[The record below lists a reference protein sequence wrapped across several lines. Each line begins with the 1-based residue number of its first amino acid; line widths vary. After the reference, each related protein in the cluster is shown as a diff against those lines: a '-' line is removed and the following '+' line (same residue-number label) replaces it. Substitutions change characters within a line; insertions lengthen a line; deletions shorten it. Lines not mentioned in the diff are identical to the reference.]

1 MYLHLGNDFI
11 VNEKYIIGI
20 FDLEK
25 SSVSKFTR
33 DFLAEATRNKRVVNC
48 TEEMPKSFVV
58 TLDEELTERVYISQL
73 SCATLKKRA
82 GKMIIDS

>member
-11 VNEKYIIGI
+11 VNERYIVGI

-25 SSVSKFTR
+25 SSVSAGTR
-33 DFLAEATRNKRVVNC
+33 EFLANATKQGRVINC
-48 TEEMPKSFVV
+48 TEELPKSFVV

-73 SCATLKKRA
+73 NCTTLKKRA
-82 GKMIIDS
+82 GRTV

>member
-58 TLDEELTERVYISQL
+58 TLDDELTERVYISQL

-82 GKMIIDS
+82 GKMIMDS

>member
-25 SSVSKFTR
+25 SSVSKLTR
-33 DFLAEATRNKRVVNC
+33 DFLAEATRNNRVVNC
-48 TEEMPKSFVV
+48 TQEMPKSFVV

-73 SCATLKKRA
+73 ACSTLKKRA
-82 GKMIIDS
+82 ASGQL

>member
-82 GKMIIDS
+82 GKMIMDS

>member
-11 VNEKYIIGI
+11 VNEKDIIGI

-25 SSVSKFTR
+25 SSVSKYTR
-33 DFLAEATRNKRVVNC
+33 DFLSNATRQKRVINC

-58 TLDEELTERVYISQL
+58 TLDRELTERVYISQL
-73 SCATLKKRA
+73 ACMTLKKRA
-82 GKMIIDS
+82 INS

>member
-11 VNEKYIIGI
+11 VNEKYVIGI

-25 SSVSKFTR
+25 SSVSKYTR
-33 DFLAEATRNKRVVNC
+33 DFLAEATKADRVINC
-48 TEEMPKSFVV
+48 TEEMPKSYIV
-58 TLDEELTERVYISQL
+58 TMDENLTEKVYISQL

-82 GKMIIDS
+82 EKNRL

>member
-1 MYLHLGNDFI
+1 MYLHLGNDHI

-25 SSVSKFTR
+25 SSVSKYTR
-33 DFLAEATRNKRVVNC
+33 DFLAEATRNDRVVNC
-48 TEEMPKSFVV
+48 TDEMPKSFVV

-82 GKMIIDS
+82 ELNKL

>member
-11 VNEKYIIGI
+11 VNEKDIIGI

-25 SSVSKFTR
+25 TSVSKYTK
-33 DFLAEATRNKRVVNC
+33 DFLANATRQRRVVNC

-58 TLDEELTERVYISQL
+58 TLDRDLTERVYISQMG
-73 SCATLKKRA
+73 CGTLKKRA
-82 GKMIIDS
+82 INS

>member
-1 MYLHLGNDFI
+1 MYLHLGNDHI
-11 VNEKYIIGI
+11 VNEKYVIGI

-25 SSVSKFTR
+25 SSVSKYTR
-33 DFLAEATRNKRVVNC
+33 DFLAEATRNNRVVNC

-82 GKMIIDS
+82 ELNKL